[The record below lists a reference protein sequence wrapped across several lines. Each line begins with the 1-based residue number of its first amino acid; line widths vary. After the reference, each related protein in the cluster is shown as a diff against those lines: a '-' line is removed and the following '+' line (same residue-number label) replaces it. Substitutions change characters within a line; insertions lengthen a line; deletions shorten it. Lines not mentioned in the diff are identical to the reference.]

1 MKRWVAAKYVGCLG
15 IIHQINI
22 SIQRNMPIICFCF
35 FYPFRS
41 ENKLLGGTS
50 NTYQG
55 KFSEDDVTE
64 IVHNNRC
71 KFEPYAELVDEV
83 YENFNAELVDNQDA
97 YGQIESD
104 ETDHTM
110 KMQEKQKI
118 QRIVM
123 QIYTLQQ
130 V

>member
-1 MKRWVAAKYVGCLG
+1 
-15 IIHQINI
+15 
-22 SIQRNMPIICFCF
+22 MPIICFCF

-50 NTYQG
+50 NTYQR

-83 YENFNAELVDNQDA
+83 YENFNAELFDNQDA
-97 YGQIESD
+97 NGQIESD
-104 ETDHTM
+104 EKDHTM